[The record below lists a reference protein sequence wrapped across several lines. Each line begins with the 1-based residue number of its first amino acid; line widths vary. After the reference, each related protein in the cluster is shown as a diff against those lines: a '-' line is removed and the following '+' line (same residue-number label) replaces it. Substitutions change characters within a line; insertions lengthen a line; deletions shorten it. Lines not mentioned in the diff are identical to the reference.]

1 MTRRFTLSGSFFV
14 THSSHNGL
22 HLTIRRQLRHLVK
35 TSRAVILVIG
45 CLHAKAHVPSE
56 VTTKKS
62 QWQNP
67 RSLSIANPKSKAVVV
82 FLHGSVV
89 EKLDDTCDPSGETPG
104 FSVPE
109 VVRALAGTR
118 VSGLEVVVLAPCH
131 GRATQLGEPLKID
144 QRVEAIEQTLQELVR
159 TGVDPAHIFLIGQ
172 SAGGWAALLHQKRH
186 PGSVNSIIAFA
197 PAFAGK
203 KRWRPDDLQQR
214 HDMQSAELMSAKRIS
229 ALVFAFEND
238 VYNTPEDLAFL
249 SHIQGTTLLRLPE
262 KTISGVVCEIPLFSS
277 SHSQAY
283 RKCFTKT
290 QSDVLVNFLRQQLP
304 SEAVAGSE
312 NPQIIPKNTAELVVK
327 AY

>member
-1 MTRRFTLSGSFFV
+1 M
-14 THSSHNGL
+14 THSTHNGL
-22 HLTIRRQLRHLVK
+22 HTTIRRQLRHLVK

-45 CLHAKAHVPSE
+45 CLHAKAHVPGDA
-56 VTTKKS
+56 TTKKS

-109 VVRALAGTR
+109 VVRGLAGTQL
-118 VSGLEVVVLAPCH
+118 SGLEVVVFAPCH
-131 GRATQLGEPLKID
+131 GRATRLGEPRKID
-144 QRVEAIEQTLQELVR
+144 QRVDAIEQTLQELAR
-159 TGVDPAHIFLIGQ
+159 MGVDPSHIFLIGQ

-203 KRWRPDDLQQR
+203 KRWRPDDWQQR
-214 HDMQSAELMSAKRIS
+214 HDMQSAEIMSAERIP

-238 VYNTPEDLAFL
+238 AYNTPEDLAFL
-249 SHIQGTTLLRLPE
+249 EQIQGTTLLRMPE
-262 KTISGVVCEIPLFSS
+262 KAIAGVACEIPFFAS

-283 RKCFTKT
+283 RKCFSST
-290 QSDVLVNFLRQQLP
+290 QSEVLVDFLRQRLL
-304 SEAVAGSE
+304 SETVAGSTV
-312 NPQIIPKNTAELVVK
+312 PKINLNNATELVVNASLK
-327 AY
+327 P

>member
-1 MTRRFTLSGSFFV
+1 M
-14 THSSHNGL
+14 THSTHNGL
-22 HLTIRRQLRHLVK
+22 HTTLRRQLRHLVK

-45 CLHAKAHVPSE
+45 CLHAKAHVPGE

-67 RSLSIANPKSKAVVV
+67 RSLSIANPKSKAVVL

-109 VVRALAGTR
+109 VVRGLAGTQ
-118 VSGLEVVVLAPCH
+118 VSGLEVVVFAPCH

-144 QRVEAIEQTLQELVR
+144 QRVDAIEQTLQELAR
-159 TGVDPAHIFLIGQ
+159 TGVDPSHIFLIGQ

-186 PGSVNSIIAFA
+186 PGSVNAIIAFA

-203 KRWRPDDLQQR
+203 KRWRPDDWQQR
-214 HDMQSAELMSAKRIS
+214 HEKQSAEIMSAKRIS

-249 SHIQGTTLLRLPE
+249 SQIQGTTLLRLPE
-262 KTISGVVCEIPLFSS
+262 KTISGVVCEIPFFSS

-283 RKCFTKT
+283 RECFTST
-290 QSDVLVNFLRQQLP
+290 QSDVLLNFLRQHLP
-304 SEAVAGSE
+304 PETMAASE
-312 NPQIIPKNTAELVVK
+312 PQQINSKNATELVANASLK
-327 AY
+327 P